1 MDWCWLCTMW
11 HFLLYIAGQQPQL
24 SCSMAD
30 VAMQIS
36 AVLECHVWCC
46 NSSEMLLAV
55 QEDDEAEDL
64 DAADQDA
71 DVSDESLDREEL

>member
-1 MDWCWLCTMW
+1 
-11 HFLLYIAGQQPQL
+11 
-24 SCSMAD
+24 MAD

-36 AVLECHVWCC
+36 AVLQCYAWCWK
-46 NSSEMLLAV
+46 SSGLLLAV

>member
-1 MDWCWLCTMW
+1 
-11 HFLLYIAGQQPQL
+11 
-24 SCSMAD
+24 MAD

-55 QEDDEAEDL
+55 QEDDEAEDF

-71 DVSDESLDREEL
+71 DVSDESLEREEL